1 MWCHEKGVV
10 IGTGTGTGMPHF
22 RKKWSQLRIGP
33 YPFSP
38 NRVGRRNTTAHHPR
52 ERARRVLH
60 WLCWLDVSRPGKPP
74 QVMKMIAQRELF
86 IYMFYSDLL
95 TQVLPC
101 PLLLRW
107 LLLASWRS
115 TSLTET
121 ILEALA
127 DVLHITAGR
136 SLGSLYLQRN
146 HTIDRWWSVW
156 YSVMMC
162 DDMWWRFVDS
172 MQFIVHSMDC
182 TCERQRSR
190 QLFHEQH
197 VDSHWVC
204 LNYRAANLPVSLW
217 NTSLLSPYRRFG

>member
-1 MWCHEKGVV
+1 
-10 IGTGTGTGMPHF
+10 
-22 RKKWSQLRIGP
+22 
-33 YPFSP
+33 
-38 NRVGRRNTTAHHPR
+38 
-52 ERARRVLH
+52 
-60 WLCWLDVSRPGKPP
+60 
-74 QVMKMIAQRELF
+74 MKMIAQRELF

-146 HTIDRWWSVW
+146 PTIDRW
-156 YSVMMC
+156 
-162 DDMWWRFVDS
+162 
-172 MQFIVHSMDC
+172 
-182 TCERQRSR
+182 
-190 QLFHEQH
+190 
-197 VDSHWVC
+197 
-204 LNYRAANLPVSLW
+204 
-217 NTSLLSPYRRFG
+217 

>member
-1 MWCHEKGVV
+1 MDRPSFLSMATNRCSKKSLVDPCKGLQRLLKGNHVMPWERCCDWN
-10 IGTGTGTGMPHF
+10 GYWNGYATFLQKMKPAAHRTLSFFSKPCRPSEHHSSSSSSTGTP
-22 RKKWSQLRIGP
+22 
-33 YPFSP
+33 SP
-38 NRVGRRNTTAHHPR
+38 ALTMLTWCVWAWK
-52 ERARRVLH
+52 AA
-60 WLCWLDVSRPGKPP
+60 

-136 SLGSLYLQRN
+136 SLGSLYLRRN

-156 YSVMMC
+156 YSV
-162 DDMWWRFVDS
+162 
-172 MQFIVHSMDC
+172 I
-182 TCERQRSR
+182 
-190 QLFHEQH
+190 
-197 VDSHWVC
+197 
-204 LNYRAANLPVSLW
+204 
-217 NTSLLSPYRRFG
+217 

>member
-1 MWCHEKGVV
+1 
-10 IGTGTGTGMPHF
+10 
-22 RKKWSQLRIGP
+22 
-33 YPFSP
+33 
-38 NRVGRRNTTAHHPR
+38 
-52 ERARRVLH
+52 
-60 WLCWLDVSRPGKPP
+60 
-74 QVMKMIAQRELF
+74 MKMIAQRELF
-86 IYMFYSDLL
+86 IYMFYLL

-136 SLGSLYLQRN
+136 SMGSLYLQRN

-162 DDMWWRFVDS
+162 DDVMTLCGFNA
-172 MQFIVHSMDC
+172 VH
-182 TCERQRSR
+182 RALYGLHLRKAAFQ
-190 QLFHEQH
+190 QLFQWQH